1 MGAMLGYARKLY
13 VIEAGH
19 RNAREQ
25 QINMPLSN
33 EPQRL
38 VAVLGCENNPF
49 WGGDTNDWA

>member
-25 QINMPLSN
+25 QINMPLRN

-38 VAVLGCENNPF
+38 VAILGREDNPF
-49 WGGDTNDWA
+49 WGADTNNWA